1 MKRKQPKIR
10 RAGKPPHIYTALEKE
25 LMAERDQ
32 WKESCIYVEE
42 KAERDLVTE
51 WRKADGLREHH
62 REQQEIALGT
72 ILALLAESGDAEKLR
87 ASVEGWKC
95 RCLSHVQR
103 MADLQRQ
110 CGESDKALESYV
122 ASFDAHRTQT
132 DAMMDALCKSLESVI
147 GKYIRERSFIDSL
160 TRQNDITWNRVGDL
174 DLLLEK
180 EKLEHSAHRTQTD
193 AMMDMLCRALE
204 GAERLYIRDEQLI
217 AYRNGIRLAL
227 REIMDCAR
235 DGKFSP
241 ADWKR
246 LVEAA
251 G

>member
-1 MKRKQPKIR
+1 VKAPVKRKQPKIR
-10 RAGKPPHIYTALEKE
+10 RVRRCRECLK
-25 LMAERDQ
+25 RD
-32 WKESCIYVEE
+32 I
-42 KAERDLVTE
+42 AIIARDY
-51 WRKADGLREHH
+51 RHK
-62 REQQEIALGT
+62 EQQEIALGA

-132 DAMMDALCKSLESVI
+132 DAML
-147 GKYIRERSFIDSL
+147 
-160 TRQNDITWNRVGDL
+160 N
-174 DLLLEK
+174 
-180 EKLEHSAHRTQTD
+180 
-193 AMMDMLCRALE
+193 MLCRALE

-217 AYRNGIRLAL
+217 AYRNGIRLEL

-235 DGKFSP
+235 RDIGGTIYFRGED
-241 ADWKR
+241 ARR
-246 LVEAA
+246 LEEVAR
-251 G
+251 